1 MIFLNNKFNSDH
13 PTTTPFCVLRWSFA
27 DKFKCI
33 IINLRNFHE
42 NLFVCLQLP
51 RLPLRKVTENIF
63 SHQRKLTSMFTNS
76 NFKNYSCNF
85 IELILT
91 NLRSNHQKQLTKQQ
105 QKRKIISG
113 QKRGLN
119 QKRKEKLVEIK
130 FFIEFL
136 SVFTK

>member
-91 NLRSNHQKQLTKQQ
+91 NLRSPKTIYQATTEKKDNIWAEKGLESK
-105 QKRKIISG
+105 KERKIS
-113 QKRGLN
+113 
-119 QKRKEKLVEIK
+119 
-130 FFIEFL
+130 
-136 SVFTK
+136 